1 MTTEAEE
8 VEVDEEVEEVEEEE
22 EESEEESEQEK
33 SMPKLGNKHYAY
45 TAKGKAAY
53 RKAKAAQKKK
63 GK

>member
-1 MTTEAEE
+1 
-8 VEVDEEVEEVEEEE
+8 
-22 EESEEESEQEK
+22 
-33 SMPKLGNKHYAY
+33 MPKLGKKHYAY